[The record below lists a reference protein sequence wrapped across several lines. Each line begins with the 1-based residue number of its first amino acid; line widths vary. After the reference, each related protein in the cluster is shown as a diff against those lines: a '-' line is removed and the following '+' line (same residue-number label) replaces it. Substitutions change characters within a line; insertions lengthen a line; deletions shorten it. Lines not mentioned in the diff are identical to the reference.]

1 MKIKT
6 DENTNKLLLD
16 LKGCGVYLEGNVLK
30 VVESD
35 DPKVKK
41 YLDTCLNKDRS
52 SRSKRLEVTK
62 QVQKQY
68 VELEKVNKKN
78 EELLEELQSVLCETE
93 KSRDKAIEDLDYL
106 QKKNQFEL
114 INIIVR
120 VALMI
125 IIGVGITTTGLYLVA
140 ILTGKETDVIG
151 STWSNMFGMLLTS
164 SFSIVGTIMGVK
176 YASKNND

>member
-93 KSRDKAIEDLDYL
+93 NLEIKQSKISITSKRK
-106 QKKNQFEL
+106 
-114 INIIVR
+114 IN
-120 VALMI
+120 L
-125 IIGVGITTTGLYLVA
+125 
-140 ILTGKETDVIG
+140 
-151 STWSNMFGMLLTS
+151 N
-164 SFSIVGTIMGVK
+164 
-176 YASKNND
+176 